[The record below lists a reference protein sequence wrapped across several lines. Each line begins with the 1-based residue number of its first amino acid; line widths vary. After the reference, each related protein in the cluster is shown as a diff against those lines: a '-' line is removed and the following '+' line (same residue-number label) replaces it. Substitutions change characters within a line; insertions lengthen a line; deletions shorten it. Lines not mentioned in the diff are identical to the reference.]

1 MSRFIQGS
9 WCDDDGCPYDYEWAL
24 YQRRLDENGV
34 AEIPRLRP
42 VAEEKEDQE

>member
-1 MSRFIQGS
+1 MRMIQGS
-9 WCDDDGCPYDYEWAL
+9 ICDDQGCPYDYEWAL